1 MAIKVISFFSSLT
14 PKSLRNSV
22 LDMMK
27 IDDVEVLMPEDYA
40 TMMQIEPDLVRG
52 QIYILVGSGGS
63 ENLINDFVN
72 KASLSSVVLLSHP
85 LNNSLP
91 AAMETRAFLGQ
102 QGIPSRII
110 HGPLAKLAEQLKRRA
125 KFAEVIEKIGAS
137 RLGVIG
143 KSSHWLIASGVDDTL
158 AKERW
163 GLDIEHLPI
172 TTLLENI
179 TPDLDE
185 ESEAQLKEFLRNA
198 SCNDVSEEE
207 VTKAAQVAQR
217 VSQIVNSE
225 RLDAVTIECFELLMQ
240 TKISGCY
247 ALSTLNERDDFV
259 AGCEGDI
266 PSTFT
271 MLLAKHLS
279 GKPVLMANVT
289 DVDLEANSATFAHC
303 TLPTSMASD
312 YRIMTHYETGM
323 SLGLRGMISPQKIT
337 ILKVS
342 GEDLTD
348 YWVSSGDIIE
358 NPENDTGCRTQ
369 IRVKMQESVSYFL
382 EESLA
387 NHHVIILG
395 DFAERFKDFFSFA
408 FDGW

>member
-1 MAIKVISFFSSLT
+1 MAIKVIPFFSPLT
-14 PKSLRNSV
+14 PANLRDSV
-22 LDMMK
+22 LEMMK
-27 IDDVEVLMPEDYA
+27 IDDVEVLMPEDYT

-63 ENLINDFVN
+63 ENLIKDFV
-72 KASLSSVVLLSHP
+72 KRVSLSSIFLLSHP

-91 AAMETRAFLGQ
+91 AAMETRASLEQ
-102 QGIPSRII
+102 QGFPSRII
-110 HGPLAKLAEQLKRRA
+110 HGPLANLAPQLQKRAR
-125 KFAEVIEKIGAS
+125 FATLIEKIGACK
-137 RLGVIG
+137 LGLIG
-143 KSSHWLIASGVDDTL
+143 KSSHWLIASGVDDAL
-158 AKERW
+158 VKARW

-172 TTLLENI
+172 EILLDNI
-179 TPDLDE
+179 TPDLDG
-185 ESEAQLKEFLRNA
+185 ESEAHLKEFLSNA
-198 SCNDVSEEE
+198 SCSDVSEEE
-207 VTKAAQVAQR
+207 VAKAARVAQQL
-217 VSQIVNSE
+217 SQIVDSE
-225 RLDAVTIECFELLMQ
+225 HLDAVTIECFDLLMQ

-279 GKPVLMANVT
+279 GQPAFMANVT
-289 DVDLEANSATFAHC
+289 DVDLESNTATFAHC
-303 TLPTSMASD
+303 TLPTSLASE

-323 SLGLRGMISPQKIT
+323 SLGLRGTISPQKIT

-342 GEDLTD
+342 GKDLTD

-358 NPENDTGCRTQ
+358 NLENKTGCRTQ
-369 IRVKMQESVSYFL
+369 IRVKLQDSVSYFL

-387 NHHVIILG
+387 NHHVMILG
-395 DFAERFKDFFSFA
+395 DFAEGFKDFFSFA
-408 FDGW
+408 VDGW